1 MSELLTPE
9 DELGLLY
16 EIAETPFGLGE
27 PEDYEWNRAQPP
39 GTSRILDQV
48 VELESKGYAEI
59 ATGWDEG
66 ERRPY
71 VYANITNAGRKR
83 ISELQEAGVNAS
95 AHYAELSFNEEGLSP
110 DDREET

>member
-1 MSELLTPE
+1 
-9 DELGLLY
+9 
-16 EIAETPFGLGE
+16 
-27 PEDYEWNRAQPP
+27 
-39 GTSRILDQV
+39 

-71 VYANITNAGRKR
+71 VYANITNAGRTR
-83 ISELQEAGVNAS
+83 IS
-95 AHYAELSFNEEGLSP
+95 EGLSP